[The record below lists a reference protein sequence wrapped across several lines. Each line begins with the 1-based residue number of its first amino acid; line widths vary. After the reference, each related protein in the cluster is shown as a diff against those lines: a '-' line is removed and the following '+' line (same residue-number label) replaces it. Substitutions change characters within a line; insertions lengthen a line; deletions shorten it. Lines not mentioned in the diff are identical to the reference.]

1 MIRGNRA
8 RYRQLAGCGLNLF
21 TRDEL
26 DQIHYATLEVLEET
40 GLFVDNAE
48 AREIYYSHGCR
59 VDNAKKIVR
68 IPPYVVEEAIRSAP
82 PKVVCYGR
90 DPKYDLV
97 LEGNR
102 VAFINFAVGIK
113 MRDLETGEV
122 RESTKQD
129 VAETA
134 LLCDALS
141 SVDAYDQAVIPR
153 DVPAMVANLHAA
165 EVVFDNTT
173 KPVFTEAESGL
184 EMRALIRM
192 GEVIAGGAEQLRRR
206 PIIWGGG
213 CPVSPLQ
220 LSDEL
225 CELLIEAA
233 RAGLPCLVLSQA
245 LTGASAPVT
254 LAGGLIVHNCE
265 VLGGIVLTELVR
277 KGTPVVYGSSTGMF
291 DLSCVNVPMGSPELA
306 LMSAAVAYMS
316 QYYNLPSFVAGT

>member
-8 RYRQLAGCGLNLF
+8 GYAQLSGCGLNLF
-21 TRDEL
+21 TGDEL
-26 DQIHYATLEVLEET
+26 DQIHYASLEVLDET
-40 GLFVDNAE
+40 GLFVDNVE
-48 AREIYYSHGCR
+48 AREIYYSNGCS
-59 VDNAKKIVR
+59 VDKEKKIVK

-82 PKVVCYGR
+82 SKVVCHGR

-97 LEGNR
+97 LEGKR
-102 VAFINFAVGIK
+102 VNFINFAVGIK
-113 MRDLETGEV
+113 IRDMETGEV
-122 RESTKQD
+122 RESTKRD

-141 SVDAYDQAVIPR
+141 GIDAYGQALTPR
-153 DVPAMVANLHAA
+153 DVPPMVENLHANEA
-165 EVVFDNTT
+165 IFDSTT
-173 KPVFTEAESGL
+173 KPVFTESESGL
-184 EMRALIRM
+184 ELRALIQM
-192 GEVIAGGAEQLRRR
+192 GEVIAGGAEELRKR

-225 CELLIEAA
+225 CEILIESA
-233 RAGLPCLVLSQA
+233 RAGLPCLILSQA

-265 VLGGIVLTELVR
+265 VLGGIVLTQLAR

-291 DLSCVNVPMGSPELA
+291 DLSCVNVPMGSPEVGM
-306 LMSAAVAYMS
+306 MSAAVAYMAN
-316 QYYNLPSFVAGT
+316 YYNLPSFVAGT